1 LFSPEFGPT
10 LARDVAS
17 KRDYYEILGV
27 SSSASDDEIK
37 RAYRRLAVELHPDK
51 NPGDQAAEERFKEA
65 SQAYSV
71 LCDAEKRKR
80 YDRMGHGAFTG
91 ADGGGQGFDPMDF
104 DAFSE
109 MIGGLFGEMFRKKG
123 KRARDLK
130 YELTIRFEE
139 AALGC
144 EKTIEVTRNVT
155 CDGCKGSGSA
165 PGYTPTVCVTCR
177 GRGEVRYQKGLLPA
191 SRPCGAC
198 QGSGKQITH
207 PCVSCKG
214 EGVAPR
220 REQLNVTIPAGV
232 EDGSVRSVRGG
243 GEQTTNGQGDL
254 HVYVHVEPHPLFTR
268 DGADILCTVPVSYS
282 QAVLGDQLEVPT
294 LEGIVRMRLPPG
306 TESAKVFRLRGKGM
320 PVFGGVGK
328 GDQLVKVVVEI
339 PQEVSKRQRELLEE
353 LAREMGESTTSERR
367 RFLDKLRALFE

>member
-1 LFSPEFGPT
+1 
-10 LARDVAS
+10 VAS

-27 SSSASDDEIK
+27 SPSASDDEIK
-37 RAYRRLAVELHPDK
+37 RAYRKLAVELHPDK

-71 LCDAEKRKR
+71 LCDTEKRKR

-91 ADGGGQGFDPMDF
+91 DGSGTAGFDPMDF

-109 MIGGLFGEMFRKKG
+109 MLGGLFGEMFRKKG

-130 YELTIRFEE
+130 YDLSIKFEE

-155 CDGCKGSGSA
+155 CDPCKGSGSA
-165 PGYTPTVCVTCR
+165 PGHTPTVCVTCR

-198 QGSGKQITH
+198 HGTGKQITH
-207 PCVSCKG
+207 PCVNCKG

-220 REQLNVTIPAGV
+220 TEQLTVTIPAGV
-232 EDGSVRSVRGG
+232 EDNSVRSVRGG
-243 GEQTTNGQGDL
+243 GEQTASGQGDL
-254 HVYVHVEPHPLFTR
+254 HVTVHIEPHPLFTR
-268 DGADILCTVPVSYS
+268 DGADILCTVPVSYP

-339 PQEVSKRQRELLEE
+339 PHEVSKRQRELLEE
-353 LAREMGESTTSERR
+353 LAREMGESTSSERR